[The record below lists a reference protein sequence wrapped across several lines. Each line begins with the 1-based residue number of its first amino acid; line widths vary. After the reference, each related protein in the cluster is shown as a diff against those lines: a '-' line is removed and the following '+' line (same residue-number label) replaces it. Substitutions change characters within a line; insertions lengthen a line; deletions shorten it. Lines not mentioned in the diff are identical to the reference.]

1 MDLAEVGEELEGDHV
16 DDVLQ
21 RCEAISQ
28 SLKGLL
34 GGSNVTDRVSTLDAA
49 PMVSH
54 EALIEACGN
63 AAKYLKR
70 YCCRKNPCK
79 TIPHD
84 LTAALPAA
92 QRFFQ

>member
-54 EALIEACGN
+54 EALI
-63 AAKYLKR
+63 
-70 YCCRKNPCK
+70 
-79 TIPHD
+79 
-84 LTAALPAA
+84 
-92 QRFFQ
+92 